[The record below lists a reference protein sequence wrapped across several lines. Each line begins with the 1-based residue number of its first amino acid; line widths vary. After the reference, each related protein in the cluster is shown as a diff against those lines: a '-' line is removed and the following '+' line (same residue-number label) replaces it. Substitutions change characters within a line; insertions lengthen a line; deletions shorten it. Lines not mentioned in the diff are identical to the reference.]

1 MHDRCCVNDLRN
13 KEVINVCDGRRLG
26 CVVDVEFNVCDG
38 RIIALVVPGESKQSL
53 FGKCEGMSIP
63 WCKIEKIGDDI
74 ILVNIGEIVC
84 HLEECCDNNKK
95 KRLF

>member
-1 MHDRCCVNDLRN
+1 MQERCCIADLRN

-38 RIIALVVPGESKQSL
+38 KIISLVVPKDDKLSL
-53 FGKCEGMSIP
+53 FGRCEGYHVP

-74 ILVNIGEIVC
+74 ILVNVGE
-84 HLEECCDNNKK
+84 LYSGERE
-95 KRLF
+95 RR